1 MTVVAALVGGLGGC
15 VDNEAHGRKAS
26 KRAGGDGAWTESG
39 ASAPAPVSAS
49 ASASAE
55 TSARP
60 LASAPARARASA
72 SAKAQPLPT
81 RKKPAPCPNLALKP
95 TSAEQPKVDVYVSL
109 PDRHLSLERGGPA
122 REFTLILRNYV
133 RDYGCLKVV
142 FTTETNAFGEGDP
155 ALTVERRDPA
165 TGRWVAQSLVVA
177 NDIGAL
183 LAENGAPFN
192 RGEQRTERWRIR
204 ANTPGPTGTAHIQI
218 KLVATDVPAR
228 DPFAGRDAGGSWF
241 TLETARGR

>member
-1 MTVVAALVGGLGGC
+1 M
-15 VDNEAHGRKAS
+15 
-26 KRAGGDGAWTESG
+26 
-39 ASAPAPVSAS
+39 
-49 ASASAE
+49 
-55 TSARP
+55 
-60 LASAPARARASA
+60 
-72 SAKAQPLPT
+72 
-81 RKKPAPCPNLALKP
+81 
-95 TSAEQPKVDVYVSL
+95 YVSL

-122 REFTLILRNYV
+122 REFTLTLRNYV

-165 TGRWVAQSLVVA
+165 TGRWTEQELVVA
-177 NDIGAL
+177 NDVSAL
-183 LAENGAPFN
+183 LAKGGASFH
-192 RGEQRTERWRIR
+192 RGEVRTERWRIR